1 MKEIG
6 RVGLNNTVQL
16 MVDDKQ
22 KINSRDNK

>member
-6 RVGLNNTVQL
+6 RVGLNNIAQL

-22 KINSRDNK
+22 KKNSRDSK